1 MTSQAAKIQTI
12 QDRSFSDPSTMPIY
26 ALLIQMGKKV
36 LRPGGME
43 LTRIMLEMLNIDTN
57 DEVVE
62 FAPGTGATAKMALIY
77 HPSRY
82 TAIEMDPNSVKLV
95 SKYLNG
101 SNQKCLLARAEKTG
115 LPDASCSVVYGEAIM
130 NMKSNDIKQLIIAE
144 SSRIL
149 KSGGRYGFHEVYLK
163 PDDVSESKRQEISQA
178 LSDVTRVGVRPFTIS
193 EWTQALEKEGF
204 EIKKYNTTSHFH
216 LLTPGRLIQDEG
228 FMGAVSFL
236 CKLISYPAARKRL
249 LAMRSVLKK
258 YENHI
263 GAVAFVSEK
272 K

>member
-1 MTSQAAKIQTI
+1 MTSQAAKIQAI
-12 QDRSFSDPSTMPIY
+12 QNSSFTDPTTMPIY

-62 FAPGTGATAKMALIY
+62 FAPGTGATAKMALSY

-149 KSGGRYGFHEVYLK
+149 KPGGRYGFHEVYLK
-163 PDDVSESKRQEISQA
+163 PDDVDESKRQEIAQA

-204 EIKKYNTTSHFH
+204 EIKKYNTSHFH

-228 FMGAVSFL
+228 FMGAVSFIL
-236 CKLISYPAARKRL
+236 KLISYSAARKRL